1 MSLVLAVLGA
11 LRAALKTRTATGRR
25 MDAGDRGEP
34 ATVALTILASELP
47 HIRILNCIRVAPAD
61 MDAFLSRQR
70 VATPRT

>member
-1 MSLVLAVLGA
+1 
-11 LRAALKTRTATGRR
+11 